1 MKKSKK
7 KLEQRSDG
15 TTPGHSPAVKSHA
28 VEMDV
33 SPRLEFADLISM
45 DSTLARLPQKLHW
58 VFLLIGS
65 MLVVFLAVCTP
76 PFQSPDED
84 AHFERAYQVSRGGLY
99 GGKGGNVDRG
109 IDEALAPYSNL
120 PFKTDARVTAAD
132 DAAAAK
138 VMWTGETV
146 YHDFPNTAV
155 YPPIDYIPQA
165 LAVALGRIAGMSV
178 VHTLI
183 LSRLLNGA
191 LAMFISA
198 FALYWCR
205 RGKLIMFAVLL
216 MPMTMS
222 LYGSCSQDALLISFT
237 CLAFAIVSRQIS
249 EGAPL
254 SLRMT
259 IVLASALLFV
269 ILGRPPY
276 VPLLLVLFI
285 PGILPQWG
293 KPAWMSSLSLPACW

>member
-1 MKKSKK
+1 
-7 KLEQRSDG
+7 
-15 TTPGHSPAVKSHA
+15 
-28 VEMDV
+28 
-33 SPRLEFADLISM
+33 
-45 DSTLARLPQKLHW
+45 
-58 VFLLIGS
+58 
-65 MLVVFLAVCTP
+65 
-76 PFQSPDED
+76 
-84 AHFERAYQVSRGGLY
+84 
-99 GGKGGNVDRG
+99 
-109 IDEALAPYSNL
+109 
-120 PFKTDARVTAAD
+120 
-132 DAAAAK
+132 
-138 VMWTGETV
+138 
-146 YHDFPNTAV
+146 
-155 YPPIDYIPQA
+155 
-165 LAVALGRIAGMSV
+165 MSV

-222 LYGSCSQDALLISFT
+222 LYGSCSQDALLISIA

-269 ILGRPPY
+269 ILARPPY

-293 KPAWMSSLSLPACW
+293 KKPAWLTSLSLAGLLAVITVLWWILAAPSPPPAASSNVNAGMQLQYILHNPGVIWVIITGIKNSLVHR